1 MHEKGSEN
9 GGGSSLL
16 PDPARR
22 PAHYTESAGELAGP
36 WIRLAVGRIRAGF
49 RRRHWREKTG
59 PGRRSQLAGR
69 PITRRVRESRR
80 PVNQAGPA
88 RSLNQVGGQGN
99 REKVRLRTAG
109 RA

>member
-9 GGGSSLL
+9 RRGSSLL

-22 PAHYTESAGELAGP
+22 PAHYTESAGEL
-36 WIRLAVGRIRAGF
+36 
-49 RRRHWREKTG
+49 
-59 PGRRSQLAGR
+59 
-69 PITRRVRESRR
+69 
-80 PVNQAGPA
+80 AGPA